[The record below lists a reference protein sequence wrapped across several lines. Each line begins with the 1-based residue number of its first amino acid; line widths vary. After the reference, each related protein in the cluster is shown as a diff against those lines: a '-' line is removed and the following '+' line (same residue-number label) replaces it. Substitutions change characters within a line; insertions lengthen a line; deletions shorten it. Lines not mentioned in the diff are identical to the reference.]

1 MLRSWISLIIC
12 ILFSLLAASI
22 IYYKINVLNYPVTP
36 ETTVKSWYI
45 ELQGTLDRGTK
56 TKAAPTFKLTLPEEN
71 EAYSVVSIQKI
82 ANGFGE
88 DKQNKGRELLLTKR
102 NPEPRESIYAR
113 FLIYGLDANQGSAPA
128 ADKTDYLKTRYVAKN
143 RISNPSPETQALYDT
158 IDFVIDRAD
167 SRSSTPLSFLKE
179 IQAILTEDTQ
189 KASFLMDQMK
199 AKDVVSLMVT
209 LARVEGYEAR
219 SANGILLADEVRNA
233 DILRWVEIR
242 NKDENDD
249 IWRRFFIDPT
259 LQSKSSQIYRWWTGN
274 SPLYETE
281 HFKDARLSVLVKG
294 NRDGAFTRALWQA
307 EEQQPLIYK
316 FTLQTLPLDQQLVL
330 QILLLFPIGAL
341 LVSFLR
347 QVVGIKTIGTF
358 MPVLI
363 AVAFR
368 ETGVFYGILF
378 FGSLITVGMFVR
390 ANLNRLRL
398 LMVPRLSAILTMTIL
413 FIAVFMVLS
422 KDMNL
427 QLGLSVALFPVVI
440 ITMFIERVSTMW
452 DESGG
457 KEAITASCGS
467 MMIAFIIYFILI
479 NPFIKHFVFTFPE
492 ILFVVF
498 GLSLVLGRYNGY
510 KLSEY
515 KRFWDLKR
523 AIEQQQKGQ

>member
-1 MLRSWISLIIC
+1 MVRSWISLIIC
-12 ILFSLLAASI
+12 ILFGLLAASI

-36 ETTVKSWYI
+36 ETTVNSWYI
-45 ELQGTLDRGTK
+45 ELQGTLERGHK
-56 TKAAPTFKLTLPEEN
+56 SKDASTFRLTLPEEN
-71 EAYSVVSIQKI
+71 EGYSVVSIQKI

-102 NPEPRESIYAR
+102 NPDSRESIYAR
-113 FLIYGLDANQGSAPA
+113 FLIYGLDANQGAAPA
-128 ADKTDYLKTRYVAKN
+128 TDKTDYLKTRYTVEN

-179 IQAILTEDTQ
+179 VQAILSEDTQ
-189 KASFLMDQMK
+189 KAAFLMDQMK
-199 AKDVVSLMVT
+199 AKDLAALMVI
-209 LARVEGYEAR
+209 LARVEGYESRA
-219 SANGILLADEVRNA
+219 ANGILLADEVRNA

-242 NKDENDD
+242 SNDD
-249 IWRRFFIDPT
+249 SDDVWRRFFTDPE
-259 LQSKSSQIYRWWTGN
+259 LQGKSLQIYRWWTGN
-274 SPLYETE
+274 SPLYEIKN
-281 HFKDARLSVLVKG
+281 FKEARLNILVKG
-294 NRDGAFTRALWQA
+294 NQDGAFTRALWQA
-307 EEQQPLIYK
+307 EEKQPLIYK

-330 QILLLFPIGAL
+330 QVLLLFPIGAL

-347 QVVGIKTIGTF
+347 QVVGVKTIGTF

-378 FGSLITVGMFVR
+378 FGSLIAVGMVVR
-390 ANLNRLRL
+390 ANLDRLRL
-398 LMVPRLSAILTMTIL
+398 LMVPRLSAILTVTIL
-413 FIAVFMVLS
+413 FIAAFMVLS
-422 KDMNL
+422 KDMHL

-457 KEAITASCGS
+457 KEAMTASCGS
-467 MMIAFIIYFILI
+467 MLIACIIYFILI

-492 ILFVVF
+492 ILFLVF

-515 KRFWDLKR
+515 KRFWALKR
-523 AIEQQQKGQ
+523 AIEKQQKG